1 MTSNFQSK
9 TANEGA
15 DDAQITLLG
24 IAGSGTAN
32 TSICRFSA
40 SSLGPSSAF
49 SGMAPQYFN
58 YIDDAGGSRI
68 QILRP
73 GIFDIEYAIGSDGVA
88 NIEFGVYFGG
98 FPPAPGDPPFVIPFE
113 PNEQLATTSFAL
125 KNNSLN
131 QSTTTFNPDFF
142 YLVGGSGFTAQPNTT
157 NTNRCLLTVYSSRL
171 RPPAPPSN
179 GSPPQQNQNF
189 IWFTASNNIFVPGA
203 FTVAATV
210 RVINFLDN

>member
-24 IAGSGTAN
+24 IAGGGAVNTA
-32 TSICRFSA
+32 ICRFTT
-40 SSLGPSSAF
+40 SSLTPPSTF

-58 YIDDAGGSRI
+58 YIDDDEGSRI

-88 NIEFGVYFGG
+88 DIEFGVYFGG
-98 FPPAPGDPPFVIPFE
+98 FPPAPGSFVTPFV
-113 PNEQLATTSFAL
+113 PNNQSATASFVL
-125 KNNSLN
+125 KN
-131 QSTTTFNPDFF
+131 QSSSQFTTTFDPAAFF
-142 YLVGGSGFTAQPNTT
+142 LVGGCGFGAEADTV
-157 NTNRCLLTVYSSRL
+157 NTNRCLLTVYSNRF
-171 RPPAPPSN
+171 RPPLPP
-179 GSPPQQNQNF
+179 PAPQQNQNF
-189 IWFTASNNIFVPGA
+189 VWFTASNNIVAAPGS